1 MRPLSLFFFSL
12 FIISILSLL
21 TAYQPLY
28 TSLKSRRKAF
38 PILSTETDE
47 LYTLPN
53 ITVRFLNT
61 NNEFDVVTSCPPG
74 ANLLAVADAAGVKL
88 PRACRTG
95 LCGSCTTEVKDPNA
109 AVTKSSPRPG
119 FATVRACSVKCF
131 IPQGETEMIIDVE
144 KSRQGQRKSTVSG
157 DVYADP
163 MARFS
168 GDWEK
173 DFRPRWELESQV
185 DAGLQYTSQDRT
197 IKKPKNCLQCGGS
210 GQIQCYHCEGTG
222 INVMTYGAVCQCQ
235 LCLSKLTVKCPE
247 CRGSGIITPKK
258 GSR

>member
-1 MRPLSLFFFSL
+1 MFSLFFTSL
-12 FIISILSLL
+12 FIFCIIRFIS
-21 TAYQPLY
+21 AYQPIN
-28 TSLKSRRKAF
+28 TPLKFRRRHF
-38 PILSTETDE
+38 NILSTIEAEETY
-47 LYTLPN
+47 LLPN
-53 ITVRFLNT
+53 ITIRFINT
-61 NNEFDVVTSCPPG
+61 ANEFDVVTSCPLG
-74 ANLLAVADAAGVKL
+74 SNLLAVADAAGVRL

-131 IPQGETEMIIDVE
+131 IPEGETEMIIDVE
-144 KSRQGQRKSTVSG
+144 RTTQGQRKSTVSG
-157 DVYADP
+157 EVYADP

-185 DAGLQYTSQDRT
+185 DAGLQYTTPDRT
-197 IKKPKNCLQCGGS
+197 LKKPKNCLVCGGS
-210 GQIQCYHCEGTG
+210 GQVQCYHCEGTG
-222 INVMTYGAVCQCQ
+222 INVMTYGGTCQCQ
-235 LCLSKLTVKCPE
+235 LCLSKLTVKCAE
-247 CRGSGIITPKK
+247 CRGSGIIKPKK